1 MAFIKTY
8 LWNYLRKN
16 KKKQLS
22 TTKALKN

>member
-1 MAFIKTY
+1 MAFIKQY

-16 KKKQLS
+16 KKQLS